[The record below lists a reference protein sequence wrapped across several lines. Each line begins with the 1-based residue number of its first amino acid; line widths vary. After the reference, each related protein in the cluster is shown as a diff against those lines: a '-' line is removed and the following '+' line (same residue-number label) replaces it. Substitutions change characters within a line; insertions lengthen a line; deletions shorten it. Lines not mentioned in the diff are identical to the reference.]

1 MHAYLPTHLLDT
13 HTILQSI
20 RYKLTARTEM
30 LPGINQELKTISRK
44 LADFT
49 REWCGEPSLR
59 ATDSRERAANPEA
72 VYIINCPE
80 LHPYLAKDLPPQM
93 NDQSLRS
100 LRHTGLPSVRRS
112 LVDVL
117 TLPLMYLLTGVG

>member
-1 MHAYLPTHLLDT
+1 
-13 HTILQSI
+13 
-20 RYKLTARTEM
+20 
-30 LPGINQELKTISRK
+30 
-44 LADFT
+44 
-49 REWCGEPSLR
+49 
-59 ATDSRERAANPEA
+59 
-72 VYIINCPE
+72 
-80 LHPYLAKDLPPQM
+80 M